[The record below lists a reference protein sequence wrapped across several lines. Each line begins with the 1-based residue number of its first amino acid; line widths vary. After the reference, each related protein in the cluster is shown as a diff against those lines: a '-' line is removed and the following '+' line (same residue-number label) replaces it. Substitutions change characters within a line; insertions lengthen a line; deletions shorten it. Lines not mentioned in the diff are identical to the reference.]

1 MDRLDYENLDYDNL
15 DYEAVGFKCGIEIHQ
30 QLYTQRKLFC
40 RCPAGLYSDTH
51 DVEVLRHMRPTL
63 SELGEYDGT
72 ALMEY
77 KTKKNVVYLL
87 NRESVCTYEMDDTPP
102 FPINQEAVDKAIQI
116 ALMFGMNVIDEV
128 HVARKQYLDG
138 SIPTGFQRT
147 AIIGVDGFLP
157 YKDRQIRIFQLNVEE
172 DACREVKDEGHYIW
186 FRTDRL
192 GMPLIEIIT
201 APEMRTPDEAKEVV
215 ELLGRVCKASGNVR
229 RGIGSVR
236 QDVNVSVIGGTRVEI
251 KGVPKYG
258 LIPTLTHNEA
268 IRQLRLLALQDR
280 LARHGITEQNLSVT
294 ERVITDVVK
303 EMNLVA
309 VFPNMREG
317 DEVRAVKLS
326 GLSGVFSTPVQQGFD
341 FAHEVK
347 GRIRVIA
354 CIDVPPIMVHT
365 DSWPN
370 YDGWENDRA
379 TLMKEMQA
387 GEGDAIALVCGA
399 QGDTVT
405 AAQEIKLRIIDA
417 LRGVP
422 SETRQAMPGGLTDFE
437 RILPGPDRMYP
448 DTDTPPTEI
457 KHERVERLRTTTPAP
472 PWEMRAKLAAIGA
485 PAHHA
490 DVLSISPYASVFT
503 KAVKV
508 GTSAKFAAVAL
519 VEWNSSLLKQAS
531 VAGIPAGL
539 TEDRLLKFFA
549 AFNAGRF
556 QREIAKEVLMR
567 MAERPGA
574 TVDEILGE
582 LAISEIPQF
591 EIEAL
596 VEEAKAANFT
606 PRKRHAPAEIKW
618 KRYVM
623 GLAMKEL
630 RGSVA
635 GGKVSEM
642 IGEYTGGA
650 ALSAANGR

>member
-1 MDRLDYENLDYDNL
+1 MERLDYENLNFDNL

-30 QLYTQRKLFC
+30 QLFTRRKLFC

-72 ALMEY
+72 ALMEF

-87 NRESVCTYEMDDTPP
+87 NKESVCTYEMDDTPP

-147 AIIGVDGFLP
+147 AIIGVDGILP
-157 YKDRQIRIFQLNVEE
+157 YNERQIRIFQLNVEE
-172 DACREVKDEGHYIW
+172 DSCREVKDEGHFIW

-201 APEMRTPDEAKEVV
+201 APDMRTPDEAAEVV

-236 QDVNVSVIGGTRVEI
+236 QDVNVSVTGGTRVEI
-251 KGVPKYG
+251 KGVPRYG
-258 LIPTLTHNEA
+258 LIPALTQNEA
-268 IRQLRLLALQDR
+268 IRQLRLLSLRDKLLRQ
-280 LARHGITEQNLSVT
+280 GVTEENLSVT
-294 ERVITDVVK
+294 EAEIIGSAGK
-303 EMNLVA
+303 MNFSRI
-309 VFPNMREG
+309 FPNMRNG
-317 DEVRAVKLS
+317 DEIRAVKLE
-326 GLSGVFSTPVQQGFD
+326 GLAGVLSAPVQPGLD

-354 CIDVPPIMVHT
+354 CIDLPPIMIHT
-365 DSWPN
+365 DDWPK
-370 YDGWENDRA
+370 YEGWEIDRDY
-379 TLMKEMQA
+379 LLKEMNA
-387 GEGDAIALVCGA
+387 GENDSVALVCGERR
-399 QGDTVT
+399 DTIT
-405 AAQEIKLRIIDA
+405 AAQEIKLRIVDA

-422 SETRQAMPGGLTDFE
+422 SETRQAKPGGLTDFE

-457 KHERVERLRTTTPAP
+457 KQERVEKLRATTPAP
-472 PWEMRAKLAAIGA
+472 PWEMRAKLISIGA
-485 PAHHA
+485 PAYHA
-490 DVLSISPYASVFT
+490 DVLSISPYASLFA
-503 KAVKV
+503 KAVEA
-508 GTSAKFAAVAL
+508 GADAKFAAVAL
-519 VEWNSSLLKQAS
+519 VEWCSGPVRRDSTLGNPGSLSEERLNEFFRAFR
-531 VAGIPAGL
+531 AG
-539 TEDRLLKFFA
+539 K
-549 AFNAGRF
+549 F
-556 QREIAKEVLMR
+556 QREVARKVLLR
-567 MAERPGA
+567 MIERQSA

-582 LAISEIPQF
+582 LAISDIPQF
-591 EIEAL
+591 EVEAL
-596 VEEAKAANFT
+596 VEEAKAAEFT
-606 PRKRHAPAEIKW
+606 PRKRHAPPGIKW

-630 RGSVA
+630 RGAVA
-635 GGKVSEM
+635 GSKVSAM
-642 IGEYTGGA
+642 IGEYSGGA